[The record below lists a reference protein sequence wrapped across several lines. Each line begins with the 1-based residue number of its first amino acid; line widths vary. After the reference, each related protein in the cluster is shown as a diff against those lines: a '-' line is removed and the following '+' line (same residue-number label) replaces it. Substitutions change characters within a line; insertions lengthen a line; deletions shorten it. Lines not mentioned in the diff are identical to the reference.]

1 LGAATGALAWVFIEC
16 GIREVQCARDRD
28 RHGRGSR
35 HDYTRVGFVGPVGA
49 IVIDT
54 CAGWVCFF
62 ATQVLKRVLKID
74 DSLDVS
80 HVRGVCVYSELC
92 SPRSS
97 WTQASVALATL
108 LA

>member
-1 LGAATGALAWVFIEC
+1 MGVHRMWKYGKSSVLGIVTGMVAGLGTIAP
-16 GIREVQCARDRD
+16 A
-28 RHGRGSR
+28 S
-35 HDYTRVGFVGPVGA
+35 GFVGPVGG

-97 WTQASVALATL
+97 WTQASVTLATL